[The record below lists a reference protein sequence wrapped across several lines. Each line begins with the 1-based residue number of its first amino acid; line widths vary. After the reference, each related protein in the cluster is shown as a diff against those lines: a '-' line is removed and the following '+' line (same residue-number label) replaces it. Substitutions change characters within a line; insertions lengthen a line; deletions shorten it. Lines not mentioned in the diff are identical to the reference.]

1 MTMNFEKFMIL
12 SDIFIYPVKSLAGI
26 RVSEWEVVE
35 TGLKYDR
42 QWMLIDE
49 QGQFLSQRRLPKM
62 ALIQTRLT
70 DSELILSAPN
80 SVDFHLPL
88 ESKGG
93 ATIQSTV
100 WEDCCDA
107 QHVSNAADSW
117 FSKVLEMPCK
127 LVYLPTETK
136 RGVDLNYANDADR
149 VAFSDGFPFLIVS
162 ENSLNAL
169 NAELANPVEMA
180 RFRPNLV
187 IEGCE
192 AYAEDFWREIQI
204 GKIDFRLPKPCS
216 RCSVPGINPHTAE
229 VTKEPLTTLSR
240 LRKWQNKIY
249 FGQNALHN
257 SVGILKVGDNV
268 EIKNSGEKQPPI
280 FES

>member
-1 MTMNFEKFMIL
+1 MNTFTL

-26 RVSEWEVVE
+26 RVENWEVVE

-49 QGQFLSQRRLPKM
+49 NGQFLSQRRLPKM
-62 ALIQTRLT
+62 ALIQTQLT

-80 SVDFHLPL
+80 FADFHLPL

-93 ATIQSTV
+93 AIIQSTV
-100 WEDCCDA
+100 WKDCCDA
-107 QHVSNAADSW
+107 THVSNAADAW
-117 FSKVLEMPCK
+117 FSAVLEMPCQ
-127 LVYLPTETK
+127 LVYLPIETK
-136 RGVDLNYANDADR
+136 RGVDLNYAIENDR

-162 ENSLNAL
+162 ENSLSAL
-169 NAELANPVEMA
+169 NAELEKSIEMA

-187 IEGCE
+187 ISGCD
-192 AYAEDFWREIQI
+192 AYAEDFWREIKI
-204 GKIDFRLPKPCS
+204 GEIDFRLPKPCS
-216 RCSVPGINPHTAE
+216 RCSVPAINPQTAE

-257 SVGILKVGDNV
+257 SLGNLKIGQGV
-268 EIKNSGEKQPPI
+268 EVKISGKKQPPI
-280 FES
+280 FDA

>member
-1 MTMNFEKFMIL
+1 MNIFTL

-26 RVSEWEVVE
+26 RISEWDVVE

-42 QWMLIDE
+42 QWMLVDE
-49 QGQFLSQRRLPKM
+49 NGQFLSQRRLPKM
-62 ALIQTRLT
+62 VLIQTRLT

-80 SVDFHLPL
+80 FSDFSLSL
-88 ESKGG
+88 ELKGG
-93 ATIQSTV
+93 AIIQSTV

-107 QHVSNAADSW
+107 QHVSNDADAW
-117 FSKVLEMPCK
+117 FSAILEMPCR
-127 LVYLPTETK
+127 LVYLPTKTK
-136 RGVDLNYANDADR
+136 RGVDLRYANNTDR

-169 NAELANPVEMA
+169 NVELENSIEMA

-187 IEGCE
+187 ISGCE
-192 AYAEDFWREIQI
+192 SYAEDSWREIRI
-204 GKIDFRLPKPCS
+204 GEIDFRLPKPCS
-216 RCSVPGINPHTAE
+216 RCSIPGINPKTAD
-229 VTKEPLTTLSR
+229 VTKEPLTMLNR

-257 SVGILKVGDNV
+257 QNGNLKVGDIV
-268 EIKNSGEKQPPI
+268 EIKISGKKQPPI

>member
-1 MTMNFEKFMIL
+1 MNTFTL
-12 SDIFIYPVKSLAGI
+12 NDIFIYPVKSLAGI
-26 RVSEWEVVE
+26 RVENWEVVE

-49 QGQFLSQRRLPKM
+49 NVQFLSQRRLPKM
-62 ALIQTRLT
+62 ALIQTQLT

-80 SVDFHLPL
+80 FADFHLPL

-93 ATIQSTV
+93 AIIQSTV

-107 QHVSNAADSW
+107 THVSNAADAWLSA
-117 FSKVLEMPCK
+117 VLEISCQ
-127 LVYLPTETK
+127 LVYLPIETK
-136 RGVDLNYANDADR
+136 RGVDLNYAIENDR
-149 VAFSDGFPFLIVS
+149 VAFSDGFSFLIVS

-169 NAELANPVEMA
+169 NAELENSIEMA

-187 IEGCE
+187 ISGCD
-192 AYAEDFWREIQI
+192 AYAEDFWREIKI
-204 GKIDFRLPKPCS
+204 GDIDFRLPKPCS
-216 RCSVPGINPHTAE
+216 RCSVPAINPQTAE

-257 SVGILKVGDNV
+257 SVGNLKIGQGV
-268 EIKNSGEKQPPI
+268 EIKISGEKQPPI
-280 FES
+280 FAA

>member
-1 MTMNFEKFMIL
+1 MNTFIL

-26 RVSEWEVVE
+26 HVSKWDVVE

-49 QGQFLSQRRLPKM
+49 NGQFLSQRRLPKM
-62 ALIQTRLT
+62 ALIQMRLT
-70 DSELILSAPN
+70 DSALILSAPN
-80 SVDFHLPL
+80 VENFVLPL
-88 ESKGG
+88 ESQSNVIIK
-93 ATIQSTV
+93 STV
-100 WEDCCDA
+100 WHDCCDA
-107 QHVSNAADSW
+107 QHVSNEADSW
-117 FSKVLEMPCK
+117 FSQVLDTFCQ
-127 LVYLPTETK
+127 LVYLPIKTK
-136 RGVDLNYANDADR
+136 RGVDLKYATENDS

-169 NAELANPVEMA
+169 NAELEKSVEMA

-187 IEGCE
+187 ISGCE
-192 AYAEDFWREIQI
+192 AYAEDFWREIKI
-204 GKIDFRLPKPCS
+204 GEIDFRLPKPCS
-216 RCSVPGINPHTAE
+216 RCSVPAINPQTAE

-257 SVGILKVGDNV
+257 SIGNL
-268 EIKNSGEKQPPI
+268 EIGQSVDIKISGEKQPPI

>member
-1 MTMNFEKFMIL
+1 MNIFTL

-26 RVSEWEVVE
+26 RISEWDVVE

-42 QWMLIDE
+42 QWMLVDE
-49 QGQFLSQRRLPKM
+49 NGQFLSQRRLPKM

-80 SVDFHLPL
+80 FSDFSLSL
-88 ESKGG
+88 ELKGG
-93 ATIQSTV
+93 AIIRSTV

-107 QHVSNAADSW
+107 QHVSNQVDKW
-117 FSKVLEMPCK
+117 FSDVLKMPCR
-127 LVYLPTETK
+127 LVYLPTKTK
-136 RGVDLNYANDADR
+136 RGVDLQYANNTDC

-169 NAELANPVEMA
+169 NAELENSIEMA

-187 IEGCE
+187 ISGCE
-192 AYAEDFWREIQI
+192 AYAEDSWREIRI
-204 GKIDFRLPKPCS
+204 GEIDFRLPKPCS
-216 RCSVPGINPHTAE
+216 RCSVPGINPKTAD
-229 VTKEPLTTLSR
+229 VTKEPLTTLNR

-257 SVGILKVGDNV
+257 QNGNLNVGDIVN
-268 EIKNSGEKQPPI
+268 IKTSGKKQPPI

>member
-1 MTMNFEKFMIL
+1 MNTFFL

-26 RVSEWEVVE
+26 RVSEWEIVE

-49 QGQFLSQRRLPKM
+49 DGQFLSQRRLPKM
-62 ALIQTRLT
+62 AVIQTRLT

-80 SVDFHLPL
+80 FADFHLPL

-93 ATIQSTV
+93 AIIQSTV
-100 WEDCCDA
+100 WKDCCDA
-107 QHVSNAADSW
+107 QHVSTEADAW
-117 FSKVLEMPCK
+117 FSSILEMPCR
-127 LVYLPTETK
+127 LVYLPIETK
-136 RGVDLNYANDADR
+136 RGVDLKFANETDR

-169 NAELANPVEMA
+169 NAQLEKSVEMG

-187 IEGCE
+187 ISGCE

-204 GKIDFRLPKPCS
+204 SDIHFRLPKPCS
-216 RCSVPGINPHTAE
+216 RCSVPGINPQTAE

-240 LRKWQNKIY
+240 VRKWENKIY

-257 SVGILKVGDNV
+257 SVGSLKTGQGV
-268 EIKNSGEKQPPI
+268 EVKISGEKQPPI